1 MTKRS
6 TFWDDHGRNMD
17 DPEYRHHFV
26 LQSARV
32 TAIDELV
39 NRLDEL
45 RAAEGMSK
53 AELARAIERDPAS
66 VRRLLTAQQIN
77 PTLSMVADLAAALG
91 YRLSL
96 EPLDDAARA
105 EVTNPLRELAAH

>member
-1 MTKRS
+1 MAKRS
-6 TFWDDHGRNMD
+6 TFWDDHARNMED
-17 DPEYRHHFV
+17 SEYRHHFV
-26 LQSARV
+26 LQSARIA
-32 TAIDELV
+32 AIDELV

-45 RAAEGMSK
+45 RVAQGMSK
-53 AELARAIERDPAS
+53 ATLARAIERDPAS

-96 EPLDDAARA
+96 EPLDDDARA
-105 EVTNPLRELAAH
+105 EVTETLRELVRS

>member
-1 MTKRS
+1 MAERS
-6 TFWDDHGRNMD
+6 TFWDDHARNME

-26 LQSARV
+26 LQSARIA
-32 TAIDELV
+32 AIDELV

-45 RAAEGMSK
+45 RVTQGMSK
-53 AELARAIERDPAS
+53 ATLARAIERNPAS

-77 PTLSMVADLAAALG
+77 PTLSMIADLAAALG

-96 EPLDDAARA
+96 EPLDDEARA
-105 EVTNPLRELAAH
+105 EVTEPLRELV

>member
-1 MTKRS
+1 MS
-6 TFWDDHGRNMD
+6 EHNAFWDDHSRDMA

-32 TAIDELV
+32 RAIDEMV
-39 NRLDEL
+39 NRLNEL
-45 RAAEGMSK
+45 RVAQGMSK
-53 AELARAIERDPAS
+53 AALARAIERDPAA
-66 VRRLLTAQQIN
+66 VRRLLTAQQVN
-77 PTLSMVADLAAALG
+77 PTLSMIADLAAALG

-105 EVTNPLRELAAH
+105 WITEPLHELTPA

>member
-1 MTKRS
+1 MAKRS
-6 TFWDDHGRNMD
+6 AFWDDHARNME

-26 LQSARV
+26 LQTARIA
-32 TAIDELV
+32 AIDDLV

-45 RAAEGMSK
+45 RVAQGMSK
-53 AELARAIERDPAS
+53 ATLARTIERDPAS

-91 YRLSL
+91 YRISL
-96 EPLDDAARA
+96 EPLDNDARA
-105 EVTNPLRELAAH
+105 EVTEPLRELVSS